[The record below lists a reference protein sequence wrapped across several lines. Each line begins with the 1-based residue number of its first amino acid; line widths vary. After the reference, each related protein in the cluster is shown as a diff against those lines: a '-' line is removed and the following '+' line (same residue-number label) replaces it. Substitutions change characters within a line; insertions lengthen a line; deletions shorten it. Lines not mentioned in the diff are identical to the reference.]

1 MSEEF
6 EHLNEAERLKAENDF
21 LKMKLMLENGAEFGK
36 MESDKDL
43 SPNIENEF
51 LNYIMEFE
59 KHAENPVYIKV
70 FDKIGQPAHFKPVVE
85 IADNEIEAEWRQ
97 LLKHLNGYNIDFNVC
112 SPNITVRE
120 LYRFVTEELFEHEMS
135 DINIPGTTS
144 NFIYDEF
151 YPDPIYENSNAASDE
166 CINYI
171 LQKKPIEWTHYF
183 RNDRIRLNK
192 HFPLTIDQFKA
203 IADNYKRAYDHIEI
217 EDITVTSC
225 SVQENLSI
233 VNGTYLVKTGTGI
246 ESLELSGDWKVNFE
260 KDDKFGYWYI
270 FEVQIPGINF

>member
-1 MSEEF
+1 MSEEYD
-6 EHLNEAERLKAENDF
+6 HLNEEEQLKAENDF
-21 LKMKLMLENGAEFGK
+21 LKMKLMLEKGAELGN
-36 MESDKDL
+36 MESGKQL
-43 SPNIENEF
+43 HPTIENEF

-70 FDKIGQPAHFKPVVE
+70 FDKIGQPSHFKPVVQ
-85 IADNEIEAEWRQ
+85 IGDNEIEAEWRE

-171 LQKKPIEWTHYF
+171 LQKKPIEWTHNF
-183 RNDRIRLNK
+183 RNENIRLNK

-203 IADNYKRAYDHIEI
+203 IADNYKLAYDNIEI
-217 EDITVTSC
+217 EDISVTSC
-225 SVQENLSI
+225 LVEENLST
-233 VNGTYLVKTGTGI
+233 VNGTYMVKTDTGI
-246 ESLELSGDWKVNFE
+246 ESSELSGDWKVNFE
-260 KDDKFGYWYI
+260 KDEKFGYWYI
-270 FEVQIPGINF
+270 FDIQIPGIKF